1 MDYHRTVQTRTP
13 LRHRITAIFR
23 VARAQQSIQPLA
35 RPPSRKVLARGQVK
49 GGHPRHVGE
58 LVVRAVR
65 VRPVQRS
72 NSDGVAEGAIPIDSI
87 QTVRRRCRNCAQLQ
101 PMRIGRPC
109 T

>member
-35 RPPSRKVLARGQVK
+35 RPPLRKVLARGQVK

-58 LVVRAVR
+58 LVVRAVG
-65 VRPVQRS
+65 VRPVERS

-87 QTVRRRCRNCAQLQ
+87 QTLVVGAGTARA
-101 PMRIGRPC
+101 
-109 T
+109 

>member
-13 LRHRITAIFR
+13 LRHRIMAIFR

-58 LVVRAVR
+58 LVVR
-65 VRPVQRS
+65 PVQRS

-87 QTVRRRCRNCAQLQ
+87 QTLRRRCRNRA
-101 PMRIGRPC
+101 RIGRPC

>member
-87 QTVRRRCRNCAQLQ
+87 QTLRRRCRNRA
-101 PMRIGRPC
+101 RIGRPC